1 MKEIIGDD
9 YPTYEDSVKMTLAER
24 KQDGMYL
31 DENNT
36 WRMDCGCTEANV
48 LDGNHN
54 VCDKTTDKDI
64 LLSRVLHRLAC
75 IEDDIK
81 IVARHIENNC
91 NEIFKQPSLDADG
104 TIYAEQAW
112 HNVENIA
119 IACDLNSNESL
130 DWKSRVKNK
139 LSREE
144 EENMYQQI
152 T

>member
-9 YPTYEDSVKMTLAER
+9 YPTYEDSVSITLAER
-24 KQDGMYL
+24 KQEGMYL

-64 LLSRVLHRLAC
+64 LLSQALHRLAC

-81 IVARHIENNC
+81 IIARHIENNC
-91 NEIFKQPSLDADG
+91 PDQFEKPSLNEDGSVFADC
-104 TIYAEQAW
+104 AW
-112 HNVENIA
+112 HNISNIE
-119 IACDLNSNESL
+119 IACDLNSDESL
-130 DWKSRVKNK
+130 DWKER
-139 LSREE
+139 
-144 EENMYQQI
+144 I
-152 T
+152 